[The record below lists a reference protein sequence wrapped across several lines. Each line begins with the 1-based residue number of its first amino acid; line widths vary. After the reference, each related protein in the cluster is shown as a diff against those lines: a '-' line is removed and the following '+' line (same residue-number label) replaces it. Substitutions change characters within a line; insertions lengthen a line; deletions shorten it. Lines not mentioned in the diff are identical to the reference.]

1 MFIKLIAVLL
11 GAFMIAWSQKK
22 SLKADRK
29 LQIVFYALLG
39 LATVYGTAYALEL
52 NIPSLANGLT
62 AIMKAIQGVQT

>member
-1 MFIKLIAVLL
+1 MFIKLVAVLI
-11 GAFMIAWSQKK
+11 GAFVIAWSQRK

-29 LQIVFYALLG
+29 LQIVYYGLLI

-62 AIMKAIQGVQT
+62 SIVKAIQGVQT